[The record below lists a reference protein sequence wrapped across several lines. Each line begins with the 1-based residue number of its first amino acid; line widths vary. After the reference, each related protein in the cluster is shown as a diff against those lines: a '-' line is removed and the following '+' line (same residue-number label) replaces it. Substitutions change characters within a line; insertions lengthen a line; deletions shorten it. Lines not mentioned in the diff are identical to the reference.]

1 MIKKAY
7 YRKMIDANDLRT
19 QFEIIY
25 GDIEL
30 VVGLLEK
37 NLRYGEKLKKIA
49 KEEDD
54 TEMANATIQTSN
66 AILDAMKGRKSIEEF
81 KKEMLELEK
90 KYPEVFRRGRRDIG
104 TSKEAVHA
112 IIYRVEYMINRY
124 DVKYPEYDQHRSKDR
139 G

>member
-1 MIKKAY
+1 MIKEAY
-7 YRKMIDANDLRT
+7 YRKMIDANDLRV

-90 KYPEVFRRGRRDIG
+90 KYPEVFRRGRRDTG

-124 DVKYPEYDQHRSKDR
+124 DVKYPEYDRHRSNDI

>member
-1 MIKKAY
+1 MIKEAY

-19 QFEIIY
+19 QFETVY
-25 GDIEL
+25 GDVEL

-49 KEEDD
+49 KGEYD
-54 TEMANATIQTSN
+54 TEMANATIQTSK
-66 AILDAMKGRKSIEEF
+66 AILDAIKGRKSIEEF

-90 KYPEVFRRGRRDIG
+90 KYSDVFRRGRGDIG

-124 DVKYPEYDQHRSKDR
+124 DVKYPEYDRHRCNDR